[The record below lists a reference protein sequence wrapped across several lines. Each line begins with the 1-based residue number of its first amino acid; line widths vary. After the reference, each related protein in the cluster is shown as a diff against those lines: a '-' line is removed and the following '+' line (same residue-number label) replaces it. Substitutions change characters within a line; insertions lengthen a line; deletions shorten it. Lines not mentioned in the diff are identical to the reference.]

1 VSTCG
6 DREKTN
12 RRVFNRY
19 ELMFEFDPTLV
30 HQWLYRSARRLP
42 DKVAL
47 VCGEQR
53 WTYRALDQR
62 TDHLATTLV
71 DQGVRRQDRVAVLLD
86 NSAETVISLYGILKA
101 GGVFIILAGSL
112 KGAKL
117 RYILENSGA
126 NILITHVSKAK
137 VVKDALGENPA
148 DRKVIWVGSSKQI
161 PDELSKSS
169 LSWDVVF
176 PGFAGEIEAGRK
188 DGRLPR
194 CIDVDLATLIYTSG
208 STGEPKGV
216 MSTHHNMISAARSI
230 VQYVGNVEDDIIL
243 DVLPL
248 SFDYGLYQV
257 IMAFMFG
264 GTIVLEKSFL
274 YFHTILERIAQEKV
288 TGFPIVPTIV
298 AMLLKLQ
305 DLTQYDFSNLRY
317 MTNTGAA
324 LPVKHI
330 RRLRSMFPQ
339 VTMISMFGLTECKRV
354 SYLPPEELDRIPSS
368 VGKAM
373 SNCEVFVVDEDGNEV
388 PPGETGELII
398 RGSNVMQGYWRAPEI
413 TASTYR
419 DGQSPSGRILY
430 SGDYFRKDE
439 QGYLYFLGR
448 KDDMIKSKG
457 ERISPKE
464 VENNIS
470 GMEGVAEVA
479 VLGLPDEIFGQ
490 AIKAYIV
497 PAPDV
502 DLAEK
507 QVLKYCATNMETFM
521 VPKYIEFMDSLPK
534 TQNGKID
541 KKQLKSR
548 LGELD
553 NNV

>member
-1 VSTCG
+1 VI
-6 DREKTN
+6 
-12 RRVFNRY
+12 
-19 ELMFEFDPTLV
+19 EFDPTLV
-30 HQWLYRSARRLP
+30 HEWLSRSARRFP
-42 DKVAL
+42 DKAAL
-47 VCGEQR
+47 ICGKQR
-53 WTYRALDQR
+53 WTYKVVDQR
-62 TDHLATTLV
+62 ANHLASALLDT
-71 DQGVRRQDRVAVLLD
+71 GIRRGDRVAVFMD

-117 RYILENSGA
+117 HYILENSGA
-126 NILITHVSKAK
+126 KALITHTSKAK
-137 VVKDALGENPA
+137 VVNDALSEGA
-148 DRKVIWVGSSKQI
+148 GDRKLIWVGPTERIPQQLSESSRGW
-161 PDELSKSS
+161 DEIFS
-169 LSWDVVF
+169 DF
-176 PGFAGEIEAGRK
+176 DDTIT
-188 DGRLPR
+188 DDQNDIRLPR

-230 VQYVGNVEDDIIL
+230 IQYIGNVEDDIIL

-264 GTIVLEKSFL
+264 GTVVLEKSFL
-274 YFHTILERIAQEKV
+274 YLHSILERIAQEKV

-305 DLTQYDFSNLRY
+305 DLKKYDFSTLRY

-324 LPVKHI
+324 LPVEHI
-330 RRLRSMFPQ
+330 RRLRDMFPH

-354 SYLPPEELDRIPSS
+354 SYLPPEELDSIPSS

-373 SNCEVFVVDEDGNEV
+373 PNCEVFVVDENGNEV

-398 RGSNVMQGYWRAPEI
+398 RGSNVMQGYWADPEI
-413 TASTYR
+413 TARTYK
-419 DGQSPSGRILY
+419 DGQCPSGRILH
-430 SGDYFRKDE
+430 SGDYFRQDE
-439 QGYLYFLGR
+439 RGFLYFLGR

-457 ERISPKE
+457 ERISAKE

-470 GMEGVAEVA
+470 SMEGVAEVA
-479 VLGLPDEIFGQ
+479 IIGVPDEIYGQ

-497 PAPDV
+497 PVPGV
-502 DLAEK
+502 ELQEK
-507 QVLKYCATNMETFM
+507 QVLKYCAENMETFM

-534 TQNGKID
+534 TPNGKID
-541 KKQLKSR
+541 KKQLKAKAEAGIS
-548 LGELD
+548 G
-553 NNV
+553 

>member
-1 VSTCG
+1 
-6 DREKTN
+6 
-12 RRVFNRY
+12 
-19 ELMFEFDPTLV
+19 MIEFDPTLV
-30 HQWLYRSARRLP
+30 HEWLSRSARRFP

-53 WTYRALDQR
+53 WTYKDLDKR
-62 TDHLATTLV
+62 SDHLAGALMDT
-71 DQGVRRQDRVAVLLD
+71 GVRRADRVAVLLD

-126 NILITHVSKAK
+126 NVLITHTSKAR
-137 VVKDALGENPA
+137 VVSEALSGGSP
-148 DRKVIWVGSSKQI
+148 DRKVIWVGQTSRI
-161 PDELSKSS
+161 PKEMSGFSLRWDEIFSEFDEKVTDAQRDNL
-169 LSWDVVF
+169 F
-176 PGFAGEIEAGRK
+176 
-188 DGRLPR
+188 PR

-230 VQYVGNVEDDIIL
+230 IQYIGNVEDDIIL

-264 GTIVLEKSFL
+264 GTVVLEKSFL
-274 YFHTILERIAQEKV
+274 YLHSVLERISQEKV

-305 DLTQYDFSNLRY
+305 DLKKYDFSTLRY

-324 LPVKHI
+324 LPVGHI
-330 RRLRSMFPQ
+330 QKLRKMFPH

-373 SNCEVFVVDEDGNEV
+373 PNCEIFVVDEDGRQV
-388 PPGETGELII
+388 TPGQTGELVI
-398 RGSNVMQGYWRAPEI
+398 RGSNVMQGYWADPEM
-413 TASTYR
+413 TARTYR
-419 DGQSPSGRILY
+419 DGQYPSSRILH
-430 SGDYFRKDE
+430 SGDYFRQDK
-439 QGYLYFLGR
+439 QGFLYFLGR

-457 ERISPKE
+457 ERISAKE
-464 VENNIS
+464 VENTIS

-479 VLGLPDEIFGQ
+479 IIGVPDEILGQ

-497 PAPDV
+497 PGPGV
-502 DLAEK
+502 ELAEK
-507 QVLKYCATNMETFM
+507 QVLKYCAENMETFM
-521 VPKYIEFMDSLPK
+521 VPKYIEFMESLPK
-534 TQNGKID
+534 TPNGKID
-541 KKQLKSR
+541 KKQLKAKAEAGIS
-548 LGELD
+548 G
-553 NNV
+553 

>member
-1 VSTCG
+1 
-6 DREKTN
+6 
-12 RRVFNRY
+12 
-19 ELMFEFDPTLV
+19 MIEFDPTLV
-30 HQWLYRSARRLP
+30 HEWLSRSAGRFP

-47 VCGEQR
+47 VCGKQR
-53 WTYRALDQR
+53 WTYKALDQR
-62 TDHLATTLV
+62 ADHLATALL
-71 DQGVRRQDRVAVLLD
+71 DAGVRRGDRVAVFMD

-126 NILITHVSKAK
+126 KALITHTSKAK
-137 VVKDALGENPA
+137 VVNDALSEGAGE
-148 DRKVIWVGSSKQI
+148 RKLIWVGPTKRI
-161 PDELSKSS
+161 PQQLSKSS
-169 LSWDVVF
+169 LVWD
-176 PGFAGEIEAGRK
+176 EIFSDFDDKIADAQK
-188 DGRLPR
+188 DSRLPR

-230 VQYVGNVEDDIIL
+230 IQYIGNVEDDIIL
-243 DVLPL
+243 NVLPL

-264 GTIVLEKSFL
+264 GTVVLEKSFL
-274 YFHTILERIAQEKV
+274 YLHSILERIAQEKV

-305 DLTQYDFSNLRY
+305 DLKKYDFSTLRY

-324 LPVKHI
+324 LPVEHI
-330 RRLRSMFPQ
+330 RKLRDMFPH

-354 SYLPPEELDRIPSS
+354 SYLPPEELDSIPSS

-373 SNCEVFVVDEDGNEV
+373 PNCEVFVVDENGNEV

-398 RGSNVMQGYWRAPEI
+398 RGSNVMQGYWADPEI
-413 TASTYR
+413 TARTYK
-419 DGQSPSGRILY
+419 DGQYPSGRILH
-430 SGDYFRKDE
+430 SGDYFRQDE
-439 QGYLYFLGR
+439 RGFLYFLGR

-457 ERISPKE
+457 ERISAKE

-470 GMEGVAEVA
+470 SMEGVAEVA
-479 VLGLPDEIFGQ
+479 VIGVPDEILGQ

-497 PAPDV
+497 PALGV
-502 DLAEK
+502 KLQEK
-507 QVLKYCATNMETFM
+507 QVLKYCAENMETFM

-534 TQNGKID
+534 TPNGKID
-541 KKQLKSR
+541 KKQLKAKTEAGVS
-548 LGELD
+548 G
-553 NNV
+553 

>member
-1 VSTCG
+1 
-6 DREKTN
+6 
-12 RRVFNRY
+12 
-19 ELMFEFDPTLV
+19 MIEFDPTLV
-30 HQWLYRSARRLP
+30 HEWLSRSAQRFP

-47 VCGEQR
+47 ICGQQR
-53 WTYRALDQR
+53 WTYKAIDQSS
-62 TDHLATTLV
+62 DHLASALL
-71 DQGVRRQDRVAVLLD
+71 DAGICRGDRVAVFMD

-117 RYILENSGA
+117 RYIIENSGA
-126 NILITHVSKAK
+126 KALITHTGKAK
-137 VVKDALGENPA
+137 VVSDALSEGAGE
-148 DRKVIWVGSSKQI
+148 RKLIWVGPAKRI
-161 PDELSKSS
+161 PQRLSKSS
-169 LSWDVVF
+169 QSW
-176 PGFAGEIEAGRK
+176 GEIFSDFDDKITDGPK
-188 DGRLPR
+188 DSRLPR

-216 MSTHHNMISAARSI
+216 MSTHHNMVSAARSI
-230 VQYVGNVEDDIIL
+230 IQYIGNIEDDIIL

-264 GTIVLEKSFL
+264 GTVVLEKSFL
-274 YFHTILERIAQEKV
+274 YLHSILERIAQEKV

-305 DLTQYDFSNLRY
+305 DLKKYDLSTIRY

-324 LPVKHI
+324 LPVEHI
-330 RRLRSMFPQ
+330 IRLRNMFPH

-373 SNCEVFVVDEDGNEV
+373 PNCEVFVVDENGNQV

-398 RGSNVMQGYWRAPEI
+398 RGSNVMQGYWADSEI
-413 TASTYR
+413 TARTYK
-419 DGQSPSGRILY
+419 DGQYPSGRILH
-430 SGDYFRKDE
+430 SGDYFKQDE
-439 QGYLYFLGR
+439 RGFLYFLGR

-457 ERISPKE
+457 ERISAKE

-470 GMEGVAEVA
+470 SMKGVAEVA
-479 VLGLPDEIFGQ
+479 IVGVPDEIFGQ

-497 PAPDV
+497 PAPGV
-502 DLAEK
+502 ELQEK
-507 QVLKYCATNMETFM
+507 QVLKYCAENMETFM
-521 VPKYIEFMDSLPK
+521 VPKYLEFMDSLPK
-534 TQNGKID
+534 TPHGKID
-541 KKQLKSR
+541 KKQLKAKAEASVS
-548 LGELD
+548 G
-553 NNV
+553 

>member
-1 VSTCG
+1 
-6 DREKTN
+6 
-12 RRVFNRY
+12 
-19 ELMFEFDPTLV
+19 MIEFDPTLV
-30 HQWLYRSARRLP
+30 HEWLSRSARRFP

-47 VCGEQR
+47 ICGQQR
-53 WTYRALDQR
+53 WTYRDIDQHS
-62 TDHLATTLV
+62 DHLASALLDT
-71 DQGVRRQDRVAVLLD
+71 GVSRGDRVTVFMD

-117 RYILENSGA
+117 RYILDNSGA
-126 NILITHVSKAK
+126 KALITHASKAK
-137 VVKDALGENPA
+137 VVVDALSDG
-148 DRKVIWVGSSKQI
+148 
-161 PDELSKSS
+161 
-169 LSWDVVF
+169 
-176 PGFAGEIEAGRK
+176 AGERK
-188 DGRLPR
+188 LIWTGPAKRIPQQLSNYSTSWGQIFSDVNEKVADGPKDNRLPR

-230 VQYVGNVEDDIIL
+230 IQYIGNIEDDIIL

-274 YFHTILERIAQEKV
+274 YLHSILERIAQEKV

-305 DLTQYDFSNLRY
+305 DLKKYDLSTLRY

-324 LPVKHI
+324 LPVEHI
-330 RRLRSMFPQ
+330 RRLRDMFPH

-354 SYLPPEELDRIPSS
+354 SYLPPEELDNIPSS

-373 SNCEVFVVDEDGNEV
+373 PNCEVFVVDEDGNPV

-398 RGSNVMQGYWRAPEI
+398 RGSNVMQGYWADPEI
-413 TASTYR
+413 TARTYK
-419 DGQSPSGRILY
+419 DGQYPSGRILH
-430 SGDYFRKDE
+430 SGDYFKQDE
-439 QGYLYFLGR
+439 RGFLYFLGR

-457 ERISPKE
+457 ERISAKE

-470 GMEGVAEVA
+470 SMEGVAEVA
-479 VLGLPDEIFGQ
+479 IIGVPDEIFGQ

-497 PAPDV
+497 PAPGIE
-502 DLAEK
+502 LQEK
-507 QVLKYCATNMETFM
+507 QALKYCAENMESFM
-521 VPKYIEFMDSLPK
+521 VPKYIEFMDSLPR
-534 TQNGKID
+534 TPNGKID
-541 KKQLKSR
+541 KKQLKANAEASVS
-548 LGELD
+548 G
-553 NNV
+553 

>member
-1 VSTCG
+1 
-6 DREKTN
+6 
-12 RRVFNRY
+12 
-19 ELMFEFDPTLV
+19 MFEFDPTLV
-30 HQWLYRSARRLP
+30 HEWLCRSARRLP

-47 VCGEQR
+47 VCGRER
-53 WTYRALDQR
+53 WTYKALDQH
-62 TDHLATTLV
+62 TDHLAATLL
-71 DQGVRRQDRVAVLLD
+71 DEGVRRQDRVVVLLD

-126 NILITHVSKAK
+126 KVLITHVSKAK
-137 VVKDALGENPA
+137 VVKDALGDDPG
-148 DRKVIWVGSSKQI
+148 DRKVIWVGAPTRI
-161 PDELSKSS
+161 PQDFAGVSR
-169 LSWDVVF
+169 SWD
-176 PGFAGEIEAGRK
+176 EIFSSFSAETAATTGK
-188 DGRLPR
+188 PQLPR
-194 CIDVDLATLIYTSG
+194 CVDVDLATLIYTSG

-230 VQYVGNVEDDIIL
+230 VQYIGNSEDDIIL

-274 YFHTILERIAQEKV
+274 YLHTVLERIAQEKV

-305 DLTQYDFSNLRY
+305 DLTQYDFSSLRY

-324 LPVKHI
+324 LPVEHI
-330 RRLRSMFPQ
+330 RRLRSMFPE

-373 SNCEVFVVDEDGNEV
+373 PNCEVFVVDADGNEV
-388 PPGETGELII
+388 PPGETGELVI
-398 RGSNVMQGYWRAPEI
+398 RGSNVMQGYWKDPEI
-413 TASTYR
+413 TARTYR
-419 DGQSPSGRILY
+419 DGQYPSGRLLY

-457 ERISPKE
+457 ERISAKE
-464 VENNIS
+464 VENNIC
-470 GMEGVAEVA
+470 GMQGVTEVA

-497 PAPDV
+497 PGRDV
-502 DLAEK
+502 QLGEK
-507 QVLKYCATNMETFM
+507 DVLKYCSANMESFM
-521 VPKYIEFMDSLPK
+521 VPKHVEFMESLPK
-534 TQNGKID
+534 TPNGKID
-541 KKQLKSR
+541 KKLLKAKEEARIS
-548 LGELD
+548 G
-553 NNV
+553 